1 MGFIAKIGSPGV
13 SPHQSW
19 FKLTHYLNR
28 AGMRRWNGQQRGQAI
43 TKQVMKPLETCYYVC
58 SSLASCWLPAAKGWM
73 HVWNH

>member
-28 AGMRRWNGQQRGQAI
+28 AGMRRWNG
-43 TKQVMKPLETCYYVC
+43 
-58 SSLASCWLPAAKGWM
+58 
-73 HVWNH
+73 